1 MSGYRHRCLSY
12 LWFERTWAFLSYFIW
27 KMWWTWIFYSRG
39 STRRSRQC
47 VIRVKLP
54 QSRRLHR
61 PGRAGSESAWH
72 SQTLVTVTVE
82 TCEYVFNSKVKLKS
96 DIFCVVEVLW
106 ERHIGSVMFYL
117 LDMAHERRQACPSVV
132 VKGKQWSISEK
143 DHLGYGRALIVYAGS
158 GPPRHST
165 STYDGPDGVFT
176 IAIQKNHGQPFYNI
190 PLATSPHSFQKFW
203 IRPWAAMSRLVP
215 TPTW

>member
-1 MSGYRHRCLSY
+1 MPL
-12 LWFERTWAFLSYFIW
+12 LPLIW
-27 KMWWTWIFYSRG
+27 ENVSISDLFRLKNVVNVDILFTGKCKTKSSMCYSRQASADG
-39 STRRSRQC
+39 
-47 VIRVKLP
+47 
-54 QSRRLHR
+54 RRLHR

-143 DHLGYGRALIVYAGS
+143 DHLGYGRTLIAYAGS

-165 STYDGPDGVFT
+165 SMYDRPGGVFT
-176 IAIQKNHGQPFYNI
+176 IAILKNHGQPFYNVAKI
-190 PLATSPHSFQKFW
+190 TQTDAFNYMSYHFLCKRG
-203 IRPWAAMSRLVP
+203 IRPARTEQFLVR
-215 TPTW
+215 